1 MILVLTYCRGNGPL
15 VWGKGCIVVRS
26 NVRVVLVGYLVFR
39 GEEGERKREEGEGR
53 VRIQV

>member
-1 MILVLTYCRGNGPL
+1 MGR
-15 VWGKGCIVVRS
+15 GCIVVRS

-53 VRIQV
+53 VRIQM